1 MASTS
6 MTSCSIILLTS
17 LDLGTDAHATW
28 VGKFV
33 TLLDGVDLG
42 KEACAAAVA
51 GHSSNRL
58 TWVDLGAEG
67 RAAWVGQSAALF
79 NGGERRSALQR

>member
-1 MASTS
+1 M
-6 MTSCSIILLTS
+6 
-17 LDLGTDAHATW
+17 
-28 VGKFV
+28 
-33 TLLDGVDLG
+33 
-42 KEACAAAVA
+42 A

-58 TWVDLGAEG
+58 TWADLGAEG